1 MLVVGCDKREG
12 GLGLCLVLICW
23 AYEGLLHRLA
33 CLADGVVVLV
43 LFGDRGSTGGVQSAH
58 MPLYATVA

>member
-1 MLVVGCDKREG
+1 MLGFDMGEG
-12 GLGLCLVLICW
+12 VRRSGW

-43 LFGDRGSTGGVQSAH
+43 LFGDRGSTSGVQSAH